1 MSGIEVVLFF
11 FDYSFSL
18 SPEVPPYAPP
28 WSSTGQSPASVAGTF
43 TARVVYVVWV
53 LLTIRAYLWDH
64 LTRRKQTSSPR
75 VPSELEHKEEYR
87 GVLYMYM

>member
-18 SPEVPPYAPP
+18 SPKVPPYAPP

-53 LLTIRAYLWDH
+53 LLTIRAYLLGPFDEKKEDF
-64 LTRRKQTSSPR
+64 L
-75 VPSELEHKEEYR
+75 SE
-87 GVLYMYM
+87 GAI